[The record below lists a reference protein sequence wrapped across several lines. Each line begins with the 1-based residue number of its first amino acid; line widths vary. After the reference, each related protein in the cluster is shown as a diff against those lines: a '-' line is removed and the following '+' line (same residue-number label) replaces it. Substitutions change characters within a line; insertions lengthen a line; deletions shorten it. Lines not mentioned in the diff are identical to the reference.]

1 MHIKLTA
8 EEQETLATYDR
19 EAQEW
24 SITHDRIEFWQQ
36 EVAELQELLPSGSL
50 IEIGAGGGRDA
61 RLLIAAGYDY
71 LGTDISQP
79 MLDEAKSRNPEA
91 KYEQKSIY
99 ELDYPAE
106 TFDGFWMS
114 NTLHH
119 VPKRRVPKALRSL
132 HRILKPGAIGFL
144 SVKEG
149 TGEKMTDQVA
159 EAATEGSYRRFFS
172 FFRKQEL
179 QELLEENG
187 FDIVQSNLYRPGT
200 HVVMNKKTTWL
211 TMFVRRI

>member
-1 MHIKLTA
+1 MKELTPQ
-8 EEQETLATYDR
+8 EQQTLDTYDK
-19 EAQEW
+19 EAVEW
-24 SITHDRIEFWQQ
+24 SATHDQIEFWQS
-36 EVAELQELLPSGSL
+36 EVADFRELLPSGKI

-79 MLDEAKSRNPEA
+79 MLDEATKRNPGA
-91 KYEQKSIY
+91 KYEHKSIY
-99 ELDYPAE
+99 DLDYPDE

-119 VPKRRVPKALRSL
+119 VPKERVPEALLSV
-132 HRILKPGAIGFL
+132 HRILRPGAIGFI

-149 TGEKMTDQVA
+149 RGEKMVSEVS
-159 EAATEGSYRRFFS
+159 EADVQGTYQRLFSYF
-172 FFRKQEL
+172 KEDEL
-179 QELLEENG
+179 QGLLEESG
-187 FDIVQSNLYRPGT
+187 FEVIKTKVYPPGT

-211 TMFVRRI
+211 VIFVRRK

>member
-1 MHIKLTA
+1 MKELTPQ
-8 EEQETLATYDR
+8 EQQTLDTYDK
-19 EAQEW
+19 EAAEW
-24 SITHDRIEFWQQ
+24 SATHDQIEFWQS
-36 EVAELQELLPSGSL
+36 EVAEFQQLMPSGRI

-79 MLDEAKSRNPEA
+79 MLDEAAKRNPGA

-99 ELDYPAE
+99 DLDYPAE

-119 VPKRRVPKALRSL
+119 IPKERVPEALLSV
-132 HRILKPGAIGFL
+132 HRILRSGAIGFI

-149 TGEKMTDQVA
+149 EGEKMVSEVS
-159 EAATEGSYRRFFS
+159 EADVQGTYQRLFSYFKEDEMRGLLEGS
-172 FFRKQEL
+172 
-179 QELLEENG
+179 G
-187 FDIVQSNLYRPGT
+187 FEIVKTKVYPPGT

-211 TMFVRRI
+211 IMFVRRK